1 MVAWIRANRI
11 SINVNKTKIVLFR
24 PHKKTFSKKLNFR
37 ISGQKIIPSD
47 QVYYLGITL
56 DKNLSFTTHTHN
68 VRNKLS
74 RANGLLAK
82 IRHHINKDALK
93 TIYHAIFCSYMN
105 YAAQIWGLSSKN
117 ISNSIQKL
125 QNKALRIINF
135 KKYYDECEILFRQCK
150 ILKFEDTIFYNNC
163 LFVSNCLAKT
173 IPEAFNNTYKLTQD
187 NHTYS
192 TRGSR
197 NKLIDVPKVNTHY
210 YGTNSFK
217 LTSLRQWNSL
227 QNTLNFDLT
236 EHHRKKTQ
244 FKKIH
249 THFFNLLNYILSSII
264 CKLSTPVLL
273 TYIIHDSLA

>member
-1 MVAWIRANRI
+1 MASNHLEILINDIPILPNYILGLERVTRVKIRVQDRI
-11 SINVNKTKIVLFR
+11 
-24 PHKKTFSKKLNFR
+24 
-37 ISGQKIIPSD
+37 
-47 QVYYLGITL
+47 LGI
-56 DKNLSFTTHTHN
+56 NFHTRPFILI
-68 VRNKLS
+68 VS
-74 RANGLLAK
+74 MGMSYVILLAK

-93 TIYHAIFCSYMN
+93 TIYHAIFSSHMS

-173 IPEAFNNTYKLTQD
+173 TPEAFNNTYKLTQD

-244 FKKIH
+244 FKK
-249 THFFNLLNYILSSII
+249 NLKSYLIN
-264 CKLSTPVLL
+264 K
-273 TYIIHDSLA
+273 